1 MPRCL
6 DVVSWKVATLQ
17 FWTLIK
23 CALVRMKWEWNW
35 SHAWKNN
42 PDIKYCYDIKCFDG
56 CYRNTHISEW
66 LQITVRKRGNFC
78 CLGLRIFLLLS
89 LKLFCLYINLLLLF
103 FQPADLKKRVE
114 SLIERDYM
122 ERDKETPNQYL
133 YVAWFAKR
141 AYSQCRI

>member
-1 MPRCL
+1 MPRCGFL
-6 DVVSWKVATLQ
+6 ESGDIAILNPHKVCVSKNEM
-17 FWTLIK
+17 
-23 CALVRMKWEWNW
+23 RMKLKP
-35 SHAWKNN
+35 WKNN

-133 YVAWFAKR
+133 YVA
-141 AYSQCRI
+141 